1 MRRDSNR
8 AILCASAF
16 QNPPCPLPSPRFTC
30 SSRILVALPAR
41 LRFLPCT
48 PVKGRILI
56 RTIPIFIAL
65 LVVFFQRCTAEK
77 IVNDAGRTVLLGMN
91 PQQEAALGMQA
102 YRQVLSESHTING
115 GATYEMVMRCAE
127 RLEAAVGEKGKNFQW
142 AVSVVQSDQV
152 NAFCLPGGKIVV
164 YTGIIPVA
172 QSEAGLAVVM
182 GHEIAHATLRHG
194 SERVLKQ
201 QTTNTFLQGV
211 NFSMGDMNYEQRRQ
225 LMGLIGAGAQ
235 IGYILPFSREH
246 ESEADSTGLRY
257 MARAGYDPREA
268 VAFWQRMSAQAG
280 KGSPPQFLS
289 THPANATRIERLKAE
304 LPAALEIY
312 RAAGGK

>member
-127 RLEAAVGEKGKNFQW
+127 RLEAAV
-142 AVSVVQSDQV
+142 VS
-152 NAFCLPGGKIVV
+152 C
-164 YTGIIPVA
+164 
-172 QSEAGLAVVM
+172 
-182 GHEIAHATLRHG
+182 
-194 SERVLKQ
+194 SERRR
-201 QTTNTFLQGV
+201 
-211 NFSMGDMNYEQRRQ
+211 MAQRT
-225 LMGLIGAGAQ
+225 M
-235 IGYILPFSREH
+235 YSRPYPI
-246 ESEADSTGLRY
+246 T
-257 MARAGYDPREA
+257 P
-268 VAFWQRMSAQAG
+268 
-280 KGSPPQFLS
+280 
-289 THPANATRIERLKAE
+289 
-304 LPAALEIY
+304 
-312 RAAGGK
+312 